1 MVPTRHVNSRRSTAL
16 TAAYAPAVLSRN
28 GGV

>member
-1 MVPTRHVNSRRSTAL
+1 MVHTHHVNSPRGPAL
-16 TAAYAPAVLSRN
+16 TASYAPAVLWRH

>member
-1 MVPTRHVNSRRSTAL
+1 MVPTRRVNSPRGPAL
-16 TAAYAPAVLSRN
+16 TASYAPAVLSRN